1 MNLEVKFCALKGYI
15 GCKIS
20 ILNSKV
26 DLFIESLK
34 ETITKIEKRE
44 SNNMEIL
51 QEKVRFLQQQLLAK
65 NDLIKSLIGNCNSCI
80 RGYN

>member
-34 ETITKIEKRE
+34 ETITKVEKRE
-44 SNNMEIL
+44 ATTWKFFRKKFVFYSSSFWQRTI
-51 QEKVRFLQQQLLAK
+51 
-65 NDLIKSLIGNCNSCI
+65 
-80 RGYN
+80 

>member
-1 MNLEVKFCALKGYI
+1 MNLEVKFCALKGYM

-34 ETITKIEKRE
+34 ETITKVEK
-44 SNNMEIL
+44 SDNNNMEIL
-51 QEKVRFLQQQLLAK
+51 QESTRFLQKNLLAK
-65 NDLIKSLIGNCNSCI
+65 SDTIKFLTKTQTVN
-80 RGYN
+80 

>member
-44 SNNMEIL
+44 NSNMEIHR
-51 QEKVRFLQQQLLAK
+51 KIFLFYSRSSWQRT
-65 NDLIKSLIGNCNSCI
+65 I
-80 RGYN
+80 